1 MGAGAE
7 SQARIMSERKLTV
20 IVFFKRLG
28 FFINNN
34 FLLVLVLKPRREVMR
49 VALLD
54 GLKDFNT

>member
-1 MGAGAE
+1 
-7 SQARIMSERKLTV
+7 MSERKLTV